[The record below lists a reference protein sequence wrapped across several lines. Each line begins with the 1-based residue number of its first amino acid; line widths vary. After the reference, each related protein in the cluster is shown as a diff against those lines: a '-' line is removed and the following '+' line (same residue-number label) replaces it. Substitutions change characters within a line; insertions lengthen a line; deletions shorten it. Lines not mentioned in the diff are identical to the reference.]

1 VLLTPVLLLSGGR
14 RSAFIGSS
22 STISPALVGQR
33 LRGRSP
39 MRPTSRSVVSPSIS
53 HSHQDDKADTLPAFL
68 PVARRRRLV

>member
-14 RSAFIGSS
+14 RSASIGSS
-22 STISPALVGQR
+22 STTSPALAGQR

-39 MRPTSRSVVSPSIS
+39 MRLTSRSVVSPSIG
-53 HSHQDDKADTLPAFL
+53 HAHQDDKADTLAAFL